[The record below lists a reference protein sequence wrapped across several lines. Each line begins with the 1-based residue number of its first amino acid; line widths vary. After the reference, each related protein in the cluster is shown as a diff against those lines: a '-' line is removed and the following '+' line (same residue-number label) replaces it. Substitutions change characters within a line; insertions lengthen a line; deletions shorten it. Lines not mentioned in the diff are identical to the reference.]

1 MTEIFATLLNMSI
14 VASFMVL
21 AVIILRLILKKSPKW
36 IRCVMWGMVAVR
48 LIIPFSFESK
58 FSLIPNAQEVNS
70 TSSTTTSYINSS
82 VESYAPTQA
91 TTNPPDVLS
100 ILSIVWVVGVALM
113 LAYLIFSYIRLS
125 RMVVGSV
132 RLKENIWLCDHISSP
147 FVLGVFKPKI
157 YLFSSM
163 DESQNKYVI
172 AHEQAHLK
180 RFDNVWKPMGFLLLS
195 IYWFNPLIWF
205 AYWLFIKDIELAC
218 DESVVKTFNLNDKK
232 AYSDAL
238 LSCSST
244 IKTALA
250 CPLAFGES
258 NVKQRI
264 KSVLSYKKPK
274 FYVVVGTV
282 LACIIAF
289 VLFMTNPIGA
299 IENEDTK
306 PVEDN
311 TIPTVAATQEVT
323 ETVPAT
329 TAQVTEKPTEK
340 PTEATKEATEEVEE
354 YVAEDNS
361 DYNDYYDDSYSYEN
375 YSNEEREYSIIEP
388 QEIPKID
395 PEKYAHVYD
404 GYSSSNDDNF
414 GLSVGQPN
422 QGYANAWTGTD
433 ANNNDIYKW
442 DSLVP

>member
-1 MTEIFATLLNMSI
+1 MTEFFATLLNMSI

-48 LIIPFSFESK
+48 LIVPFSFESK
-58 FSLIPNAQEVNS
+58 FSLIPNAQKVNS
-70 TSSTTTSYINSS
+70 ASSSTTSYINSS

-100 ILSIVWVVGVALM
+100 ILSIVWIVGVALM

-125 RMVVGSV
+125 RMVIGSV

-147 FVLGVFKPKI
+147 FVLGIFKPKI

-180 RFDNVWKPMGFLLLS
+180 RFDNIWKPMGFVILS
-195 IYWFNPLIWF
+195 IYWFNPLIWL

-218 DESVVKTFNLNDKK
+218 DESVIKTLNFNDKK
-232 AYSDAL
+232 AYSSAL
-238 LSCSST
+238 LSCSTT

-274 FYVVVGTV
+274 FYIMVGTI
-282 LACIIAF
+282 LACIVAF
-289 VLFMTNPIGA
+289 ALFMTNPIGA

-311 TIPTVAATQEVT
+311 TTPMVLATQEVT
-323 ETVPAT
+323 ETIHAT
-329 TAQVTEKPTEK
+329 TAPVTEKPTEK
-340 PTEATKEATEEVEE
+340 PTEKATEATTEATEEVEE

-361 DYNDYYDDSYSYEN
+361 DYNYYYDDSNSYEEPQYN
-375 YSNEEREYSIIEP
+375 IIEP
-388 QEIPKID
+388 EPFEREPYD
-395 PEKYAHVYD
+395 FSDVY
-404 GYSSSNDDNF
+404 GEYNSSNNDKFD
-414 GLSVGQPN
+414 LIVGQYN
-422 QGYANAWTGTD
+422 QGYAN
-433 ANNNDIYKW
+433 NNDALKW
-442 DSLVP
+442 DLLAP